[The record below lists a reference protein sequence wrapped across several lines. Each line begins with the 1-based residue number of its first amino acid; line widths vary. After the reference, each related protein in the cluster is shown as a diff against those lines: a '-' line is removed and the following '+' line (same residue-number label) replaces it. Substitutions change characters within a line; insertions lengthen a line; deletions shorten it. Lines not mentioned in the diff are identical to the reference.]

1 MLGNLSTHG
10 FGRRW
15 VGPFSMA
22 VLSLLVMSSCGSE
35 PTGSA
40 LLSTPP
46 VPPPLRTRGEMV
58 SLSPCGPLWTE
69 GVSATVRGLYRRS
82 GEQAYLDV
90 VHIFPGNAEPCWARF
105 FLREDLGLGAVSWDV
120 PRYVEVTGRLSASS
134 WSSAGLW
141 DLEAERW
148 TLLPLD
154 VSAVQQ
160 ACREAVAAQTAAL
173 QALDW
178 AALAMPTYVTGT
190 MGFVPS
196 AEALARPA
204 VRLLGADDRQPL
216 LFLEARG
223 PDLPPVRPLVTRW
236 IAVECLYD
244 LARGQVVE
252 LVATIRGEVQE

>member
-15 VGPFSMA
+15 VGPFFMA
-22 VLSLLVMSSCGSE
+22 VVGLLVMSSCGSE
-35 PTGSA
+35 PTASA
-40 LLSTPP
+40 LSTPP
-46 VPPPLRTRGEMV
+46 VLPLLRTRSEMV

-69 GVSATVRGLYRRS
+69 GALATVRGLYRRS
-82 GEQAYLDV
+82 GGRAYLDV
-90 VHIFPGNAEPCWARF
+90 AHIFPDGAVPCWARF
-105 FLREDLGLGAVSWDV
+105 FLKEDLGLGAVDWDA

-141 DLEAERW
+141 DIEAERW

-154 VSAVQQ
+154 VSAARR
-160 ACREAVAAQTAAL
+160 ACQGAVAAQTAAL

-178 AALAMPTYVTGT
+178 AALAMPTYVSGT
-190 MGFVPS
+190 SGFVPS

-204 VRLLGADDRQPL
+204 VRFLGIDEQRPL
-216 LFLEARG
+216 LLMEARG

-236 IAVECLYD
+236 VAVECLYD
-244 LARGQVVE
+244 LERGQVVE